1 MSVAYGTDF
10 SEPARAGAA
19 AAAALAR
26 RRGEDLLLVHAVEP
40 EARFWSGE
48 GGEDR
53 ARELLDAAAAD
64 LRRRHP
70 DLQVHPIL
78 LHGPAQQALARLGVE
93 QGVSC
98 LVVAS
103 QGHSSSPVFR
113 VGGTSER
120 LALVADVP
128 VLVVRESEPF
138 ERWAA
143 GERPLRVV
151 LGLDESEEAEAA
163 IRFVRSLRESG
174 PCDVIAARVYSVPE
188 DRRRYGLEGAA
199 SWVDPDPELERLLER
214 DLRARLPELPGS
226 GELAYRLTLGI
237 GRQGDDLL
245 RLAESEKAD
254 LVVVGSRQR
263 RGLPRLASV
272 TSVLLHFGGMAV
284 ASVPDSELLPRTE
297 ARRSRARPG
306 APSAAELIRRNRNA
320 R

>member
-26 RRGEDLLLVHAVEP
+26 KRGEDLLLVHAIEP

-48 GGEDR
+48 GGEER
-53 ARELLDAAAAD
+53 ARDLLDAAAAD

-70 DLQVHPIL
+70 DLEVHPVLI
-78 LHGPAQQALARLGVE
+78 HGPAKEALPRLGVE
-93 QGVSC
+93 QGVSL
-98 LVVAS
+98 LVVSS
-103 QGHSSSPVFR
+103 QGHSSTPVLR
-113 VGGTSER
+113 IGGTSER
-120 LALVADVP
+120 LALAAELP
-128 VLVVRESEPF
+128 VLVVRETEPF

-143 GERPLRVV
+143 GEGPLRVV
-151 LGLDESEEAEAA
+151 LGLDEGEAAEAA
-163 IRFVRSLRESG
+163 IRFVRKLREDG

-199 SWVDPDPELERLLER
+199 SWVDPDPELEPLLER
-214 DLRARLPELPGS
+214 DLRARLPELPGE
-226 GELAYRLTLGI
+226 GDLAYRLILGI

-245 RLAESEKAD
+245 RLAEAERAD

-263 RGLPRLASV
+263 RGIARLASV
-272 TSVLLHFGGMAV
+272 TSVLLHFGTMAV
-284 ASVPDSELLPRTE
+284 ASVPGSELLPRIEST
-297 ARRSRARPG
+297 RSRARPD
-306 APSAAELIRRNRNA
+306 APSAAELIRRDRDA